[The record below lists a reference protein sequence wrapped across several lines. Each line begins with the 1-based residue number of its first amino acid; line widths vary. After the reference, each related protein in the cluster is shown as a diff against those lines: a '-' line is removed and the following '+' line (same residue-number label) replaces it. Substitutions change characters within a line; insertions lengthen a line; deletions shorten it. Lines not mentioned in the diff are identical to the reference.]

1 MDLTVAPV
9 RAAFRQVALTLAVAV
24 FAMLLIARQS
34 SAADKLNVGILK
46 IAGVANAWI
55 AKQQGVF
62 AKHGL
67 DVTLVEF
74 NSGADG
80 VNTAYAG
87 KVDVVLSI
95 AGSAMTAIERGFD
108 LVAVFQNEVC
118 RDQPPDSG
126 AIIVPVNSPIK
137 GLADLSGKKVGVQS
151 LNSQQVVGVNVVLKR
166 AGVDLKKV
174 AFAEMPF
181 PALANALRA
190 GYVDAISIVDPFTTQ
205 LVLSGVGRVISWSY
219 VESIPNQP
227 LGAWFAKRTFV
238 LAHHTAIEAFNQA
251 IKESIDYMN
260 ADEERTRQEVAT
272 FTGLPSDVVKSMP
285 PPGLNYHV
293 SLDNWQKT
301 IDMMR
306 EYNVLQQEHTPDF
319 FFAEEIKPYID
330 KK

>member
-1 MDLTVAPV
+1 MALTIASV
-9 RAAFRQVALTLAVAV
+9 RAAFRQIALASIVAALAMFFPA
-24 FAMLLIARQS
+24 LPS
-34 SAADKLNVGILK
+34 NAADKLNVGILK
-46 IAGVANAWI
+46 IAGVTNAWV
-55 AKQQGVF
+55 AKQQGMF
-62 AKHGL
+62 EKHGL

-80 VNTAYAG
+80 VNAAYAG

-108 LVAVFQNEVC
+108 LVAVFQNEIG
-118 RDQPPDSG
+118 RDQAPDSG
-126 AIIVPVNSPIK
+126 SIIVQVNSPIK

-151 LNSQQVVGVNVVLKR
+151 LNSQQVVGVEVVLKR

-181 PALANALRA
+181 PALVNALRA
-190 GYVDAISIVDPFTTQ
+190 GYVDAVSIVDPFTTQ

-238 LAHHTAIEAFNQA
+238 VGHHNVIEAFNRA

-260 ADEERTRQEVAT
+260 ADEDRTRQEVAS
-272 FTGLPSDVVKSMP
+272 FTGLASDVVKSMP
-285 PPGLNYHV
+285 PPSLNYHV
-293 SLDNWQKT
+293 NLDNWQKT

-306 EYNVLQQEHTPDF
+306 EYNVLQQAHTPDY
-319 FFAEEIKPYID
+319 FFAEEIKPFID
-330 KK
+330 RK